1 MTEFLDLHPVNE
13 ALETFL
19 TGLPKPYA
27 APVVS
32 IPTVHALGRI
42 LAASIRSP
50 EYLPPFNRSTVDGY
64 AVRAADTFGAR
75 EAMPA
80 YLHVTGEVL
89 MGEVSTLIVNEGEA
103 AVVHTGGMIPAGADS
118 VVMLEDTQQVAGAEI
133 EVNKPAGVGL
143 NILKKGEDVTEGDL
157 VFERGKRIRA
167 QEIGGLMALGI
178 ASIQV
183 VKKPKVGIISTGDE
197 LIDVEQPLEPGKNRD
212 INSYTLSALVERAG
226 GEAVRY
232 GIVPDHIETLTKVVK
247 QAHQEHEMVIITAGS
262 SVSERDQTAAIID
275 SLGEPG
281 VLVHGVTLKPGK
293 PTILG
298 IVNGKP
304 LIGLP
309 GNPVSALV
317 VAGIFVLPA
326 LRWALGV
333 QQDQWLATARASLA
347 ENVASETGRTDYL
360 PVALRREGENL
371 LADPVYGRSNLIF
384 TLVRADGL
392 VIVPAASTGFEKGT
406 AVDVLPFE

>member
-1 MTEFLDLHPVNE
+1 MPEFLDLHSVNE

-19 TGLPKPYA
+19 SGLPKPGGTPA
-27 APVVS
+27 VS
-32 IPTVHALGRI
+32 IPTVHSLGRI
-42 LAASIRSP
+42 LAESIRSP
-50 EYLPPFNRSTVDGY
+50 EYLPPFDRSTVDGY

-80 YLHVTGEVL
+80 YLHVVGEVL
-89 MGEVSTLIVNEGEA
+89 MGEVSTLAVNEGEA
-103 AVVHTGGMIPAGADS
+103 VVVHTGGMIPAGADA

-133 EVNKPAGVGL
+133 EVTKPAAVGL

-157 VFERGKRIRA
+157 VFESGKRIRA

-183 VKKPKVGIISTGDE
+183 VEKPRVGIISTGDE
-197 LIDVEQPLEPGKNRD
+197 LIDVEQPLEPGKVRD
-212 INSYTLSALVERAG
+212 INSFTLSALVERAG
-226 GEAVRY
+226 GDPVRY
-232 GIVPDHIETLTKVVK
+232 GIIPDHIGTLREVVE
-247 QAHQEHEMVIITAGS
+247 QAHQQHEMVIITAGS

-326 LRWALGV
+326 LRWALGI
-333 QQDQWLATARASLA
+333 QQDQWLATARASLS

-360 PVALRREGENL
+360 PVALRRVGENL

-406 AVDVLPFE
+406 TVDVIPFE